1 MLHLS
6 EHFTVLHRSVT
17 FTPLQGNCYNT
28 GEGKEDLDVTAFE
41 ARFVNEDTVWSDLTV
56 TCWNTPVTFYIFLIF
71 LFPGEENLLLKI
83 LIYDWD
89 DRNIAFDLKAV
100 CMNCVAVKMFQP

>member
-1 MLHLS
+1 MSASANNYCGNSQEHSVGEDYRVLVNKYLLLVNKYCAKIIKMLHLS

-41 ARFVNEDTVWSDLTV
+41 ARFVNEDTV
-56 TCWNTPVTFYIFLIF
+56 
-71 LFPGEENLLLKI
+71 
-83 LIYDWD
+83 
-89 DRNIAFDLKAV
+89 
-100 CMNCVAVKMFQP
+100 